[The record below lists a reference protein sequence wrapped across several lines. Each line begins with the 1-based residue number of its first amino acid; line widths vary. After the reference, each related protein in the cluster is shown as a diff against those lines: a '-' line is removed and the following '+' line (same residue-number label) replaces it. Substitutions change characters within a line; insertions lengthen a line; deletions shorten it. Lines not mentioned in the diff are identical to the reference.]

1 MGGYRAQYYV
11 SACVIV
17 HNIREHGFEWVRIAD
32 PQAGRVDD
40 LVIGTHGRVD
50 AYQDKSTLY
59 GGLITFNDLTR
70 KNGQN
75 PGLIAQLAAGWSD
88 LRKRYPDRRVVVHFV
103 TNQTPSDS
111 KGARL
116 PVGISPP
123 TPPHF
128 SAFIE
133 QVWKPI
139 KRNPSEASADLPAEW
154 LTTWNAMREA
164 SGLIQESF
172 ADFVLDCE
180 LEFGFG
186 VRSAPLSM
194 ETREQQIVDEDI
206 RHVADELS
214 AIAGDP
220 QRVIEL
226 SKEEL
231 LRRLN
236 WQDRVDFRNSHQ
248 FPVDDRLYRPI
259 GTTAAELSDAISA
272 VESGYIVVLGTPGS
286 GKSTLLTE
294 TLRKLD
300 IRLVR
305 YYAYVPDAV
314 HPSSTRG
321 ESINFL
327 HDVELQLD
335 RDGFNVGQTPV
346 KRDLGQLLDRFYE
359 QLELLH
365 KDWMA
370 NGRKTVILIDGL
382 DHIEREQHPNRS
394 LLYDLPEPNKV
405 PDGVV
410 FVLGTQTTEPIPSR
424 IKAAV
429 EKANRKITMQPLAR
443 QQVHEIVGAA
453 DLPVA
458 LTQEQLD
465 RVYQLSDGHPLHLV
479 YLIKQLGFCASTEHL
494 VEVLFNGEPYTGHID
509 ATYQTYWDQIKDE
522 AAVRSLLGL
531 VARIRGVIDITW
543 IRTWAE
549 AEAVQ
554 RTAEKFAHYFRIE
567 NSTRWYFFHNSF
579 RLFLVQKTAEF
590 LPGDFD
596 LDLDRNFHVSLA
608 EHCANAKLTHP
619 AQSWEELHHRARAEQ
634 HSAALELATQSYF
647 RDQFIALRPP
657 EAIRSDI
664 LTAVRS
670 AAVCQDPT
678 AVARLCLIASEIVQR
693 GFHLE
698 QVPVVPTLLRLGKYP
713 EAIEALRSG
722 NRLRMSASTA
732 LAAVKLLMNEGLE
745 EEARRLFGIAEPI
758 DPRYS
763 TNLTDTDLSGDSI
776 GFWQNWAR
784 AAVWLLDTS
793 RVVESIR
800 QIHCQDTR
808 FYDGDDETLNRSLQA
823 RLLLDVGLELIEQ
836 LRWSD
841 LPILFDSFDV
851 SQRYDVVATFWLHFH
866 ACEALEKSGSSDEAV
881 EHLNEMLNLKRQ
893 FWGPDEM
900 AALAEGT
907 YRLLGDFDHARQL
920 MEGVPHSSQQTDLRF
935 LEEGTLDPLPEG
947 FRLSRLTY
955 LLGDRRSSN
964 AMIQDVDDP
973 SVDDPSKEGEVLF
986 KRAMGDVAHIWARAW
1001 SGQPMDSS
1009 AIKVRALPLIRT
1021 LCRPPAVSQQWNHL
1035 FNIFHSRWCLYEVLI
1050 EAVAGHGDEALNGL
1064 RQVFEEEWSA
1074 PESAR
1079 DWPVEMRRRVIC
1091 AFVLR
1096 GGSTQWGAGQVLKL
1110 GDPTS
1115 EHRDVMTRMEECIK
1129 HASAWLDVG
1138 NREQARLFVD
1148 RALEATLGVG
1158 YSKDYQLDQWIGWL
1172 GRINEIEP
1180 RSGLERISRYAQ
1192 AIADLDESTEGGA
1205 TESAA
1210 EKLLA
1215 VTYRLSPK
1223 RAIGLFSWFMDR
1235 RLISY
1240 QRGIAVLVEETLN
1253 TPDPAR
1259 DALTQVTGELLVPF
1273 DDSANSG
1280 LMACLIKRVAASGVE
1295 ANVQQETHFLASKI
1309 RRYAPPNAK
1318 PVWFQGLAKGMED
1331 GGPSLLTVGVKEEDL
1346 RIDDDQSSY
1355 RNELRRNDGSQPLGS
1370 EEIEGKITSVSDVAR
1385 ILQIEDSTSLFNWTP
1400 VITQLVRNT
1409 NDRDSLKK
1417 LAQLFETRYRSSRV
1431 LAHISIRLKELG
1443 DDQSAWTIGVA
1454 ALESSSNYDWS
1465 HRFDGGVK
1473 VFVLKALAAVD
1484 KKRATKLAYDTLA
1497 EDLAG
1502 DIQLIAPIA
1511 AAALDDILE
1520 LLRSP
1525 VPVRE
1530 IWAEIEEYVTVLTGA
1545 GSTASIID
1553 VFGGPKPKDTPQRAL
1568 IELMAV
1574 LLDHVCPALAQASQR
1589 GLGKLLLADVTD
1601 VYDTLTDFL
1610 GESETY
1616 QERILMLMD
1625 AVSATRP
1632 SVVSPFRRR
1641 ITELAES
1648 PNWRIR
1654 ETSKSIIK
1662 KCEWDEITSG
1672 HNLVPLPTIYSRPLP
1687 PSWGP
1692 VIRTADVLPTE
1703 PTKALADSD
1712 DPVRMVF
1719 PLNRKIELLSECVD
1733 VPVQNLYRR
1742 VAELMH
1748 QLEPRNSKWSEQAEE
1763 HLKTWLRS
1771 VGLMLSY
1778 ARPRTQVARRAL
1790 FHATGELEDA
1800 GALSG
1805 QDKRVMQRV
1814 LRAYDPLM
1822 VLAEPGERPTQI
1834 RQMMER
1840 LFGFDLE
1847 EWVENVAAALMDG
1860 DWSPSDQQVVLAEE
1874 TKLAVQDRR
1883 YSPTEIRCAV
1893 FATDLN
1899 ARPDRPESPEMM
1911 FMPTMNRLVSDYAS
1925 LNETTYDGPLILR
1938 HTGEGY
1944 DSPGANWLAINPV
1957 LAHRLGWHVSEDG
1970 WFRWVDAQHQT
1981 MVESVWWTDGIGNL
1995 AMRSRGSYEVGEGW
2009 AVIASQCAWDQI
2021 QRELGQLS
2029 KKYLAIRE
2037 FIKDAHRISRKASR

>member
-17 HNIREHGFEWVRIAD
+17 HNIREHGLEWIRIAD
-32 PQAGRVDD
+32 PQAGHVDD

-88 LRKRYPDRRVVVHFV
+88 LRKRYSDRRVVVHLV

-111 KGARL
+111 TGARL
-116 PVGISPP
+116 PVGISRP

-139 KRNPSEASADLPAEW
+139 KRNPSRASADLPAEW

-164 SGLIQESF
+164 SGLTQESF

-186 VRSAPLSM
+186 VRPAPLLM
-194 ETREQQIVDEDI
+194 EAREQQIVDEDI

-259 GTTAAELSDAISA
+259 GTTAAELSDAIST

-294 TLRKLD
+294 TLRKLHV
-300 IRLVR
+300 RLVR
-305 YYAYVPDAV
+305 YYAYIPDAA

-335 RDGFNVGQTPV
+335 RDGFDVGQTPV
-346 KRDLGQLLDRFYE
+346 KRDLDQLLDRFYE

-382 DHIEREQHPNRS
+382 DHIEREQHPQRS
-394 LLYDLPEPNKV
+394 LLYDLPNPDQV

-424 IKAAV
+424 IKAVV

-443 QQVHEIVGAA
+443 QQIHEIVRAA

-479 YLIKQLGFCASTEHL
+479 YLINQMGFCESTEQL

-509 ATYQTYWDQIKDE
+509 ATYQAYWDQIKDD

-543 IRTWAE
+543 TRTWAE

-579 RLFLVQKTAEF
+579 RLFLVQKTAEL

-596 LDLDRNFHVSLA
+596 LDLDQHLHVRLA
-608 EHCANAKLTHP
+608 DHCANSKLTHP
-619 AQSWEELHHRARAEQ
+619 TQSWEELHHRARAEQ
-634 HSAALELATQSYF
+634 HSAVLELATQSYF
-647 RDQFIALRPP
+647 RDQFIALRSP
-657 EAIRSDI
+657 EAIGSDI

-670 AAVCQDPT
+670 AAVRQDPT
-678 AVARLCLIASEIVQR
+678 AVARLCLTASEIVQR
-693 GFHLE
+693 GYHLE
-698 QVPVVPTLLRLGKYP
+698 QVPVVPTLIRLGKYQ
-713 EAIEALRSG
+713 EAIESLRSG
-722 NRLRMSASTA
+722 NRLRMSAGTA

-763 TNLTDTDLSGDSI
+763 TNLTDTDLSGGSI

-784 AAVWLLDTS
+784 AAVWFQDTS
-793 RVVESIR
+793 RVVGSIR
-800 QIHCQDTR
+800 QIHCQDTHS
-808 FYDGDDETLNRSLQA
+808 YDGNDETLKRSLQA

-836 LRWSD
+836 MRWSD
-841 LPILFDSFDV
+841 LPVIFDSFDV
-851 SQRYDVVATFWLHFH
+851 SQRYDVVAAFWLHFH
-866 ACEALEKSGSSDEAV
+866 ACEALEQAGSIDEAV
-881 EHLNEMLNLKRQ
+881 EHLNAMLNVESRFLAS
-893 FWGPDEM
+893 DEL
-900 AALAEGT
+900 AVLAEGT
-907 YRLLGDFDHARQL
+907 YQLLGDFGRARQL
-920 MEGVPHSSQQTDLRF
+920 LESALLSSQGTDLGS
-935 LEEGTLDPLPEG
+935 LAEGTLDPLPEG
-947 FRLSRLTY
+947 FRLSRLAY

-964 AMIQDVDDP
+964 AMIQDA
-973 SVDDPSKEGEVLF
+973 DDPSKEGEVLF

-1001 SGQPMDSS
+1001 SGQSMNSS

-1021 LCRPPAVSQQWNHL
+1021 LCRPPAVSQRWDHP
-1035 FNIFHSRWCLYEVLI
+1035 FNVFHSRWRLYEVLI

-1064 RQVFEEEWSA
+1064 RQVFEEEWDT

-1096 GGSTQWGAGQVLKL
+1096 GVSTQWGAGQVWKL
-1110 GDPTS
+1110 GDPTRD
-1115 EHRDVMTRMEECIK
+1115 HKDVMTRMEECIR

-1138 NREQARLFVD
+1138 NREQARLFLD
-1148 RALEATLGVG
+1148 RALEAALGVG
-1158 YSKDYQLDQWIGWL
+1158 YRKDYQLDQWIGWL

-1180 RSGLERISRYAQ
+1180 RGGLERISRYAQ

-1223 RAIGLFSWFMDR
+1223 RAIELFSWFMDIG
-1235 RLISY
+1235 LIRY

-1280 LMACLIKRVAASGVE
+1280 LMACLIKCVAASAVE
-1295 ANVQQETHFLASKI
+1295 AKVQQETYFLASKI

-1318 PVWFQGLAKGMED
+1318 TAWFQGLAKGMED
-1331 GGPSLLTVGVKEEDL
+1331 GGRSLLTVGVNEEDL
-1346 RIDDDQSSY
+1346 KIDHDQSNY
-1355 RNELRRNDGSQPLGS
+1355 RNELRRNDGSQPLSS
-1370 EEIEGKITSVSDVAR
+1370 EEVEGKITSVSDVAR

-1417 LAQLFETRYRSSRV
+1417 LAQLFETRYRSSRI
-1431 LAHISIRLKELG
+1431 LTHISMRLKELG

-1473 VFVLKALAAVD
+1473 VFILQALATVD

-1497 EDLAG
+1497 EDLEG

-1511 AAALDDILE
+1511 VAALDDILE
-1520 LLRSP
+1520 LLCSP
-1525 VPVRE
+1525 VPIRE

-1574 LLDHVCPALAQASQR
+1574 LLDHACPALAQAGQR
-1589 GLGKLLLADVTD
+1589 GLGKLLLADVPD

-1610 GESETY
+1610 DESETY

-1662 KCEWDEITSG
+1662 NCAWDELTSG
-1672 HNLVPLPTIYSRPLP
+1672 HNLAPLPTTYSLLLP
-1687 PSWGP
+1687 PSREP
-1692 VIRTADVLPTE
+1692 VIKPADVLPTQL
-1703 PTKALADSD
+1703 TKALADSD

-1719 PLNRKIELLSECVD
+1719 PLNRKIELLAECVD

-1778 ARPRTQVARRAL
+1778 ARPRIQVARRAL

-1800 GALSG
+1800 GSLSS
-1805 QDKRVMQRV
+1805 QDKRVMQRA

-1834 RQMMER
+1834 RKMMER
-1840 LFGFDLE
+1840 PFGFDLE

-1860 DWSPSDQQVVLAEE
+1860 DWSPSDQQIVLAEE
-1874 TKLAVQDRR
+1874 TKLAVQDRQS
-1883 YSPTEIRCAV
+1883 SPTEIRCTV

-1957 LAHRLGWHVSEDG
+1957 LAHHLGWHVSEDG

-1995 AMRSRGSYEVGEGW
+1995 AMSSRGSYEVGEGW
-2009 AVIASQCAWDQI
+2009 AVIASQFAWDQI
-2021 QRELGQLS
+2021 QCELGQLS
-2029 KKYLAIRE
+2029 KKYLVIRE
-2037 FIKDAHRISRKASR
+2037 FIKDAHPISRKASR